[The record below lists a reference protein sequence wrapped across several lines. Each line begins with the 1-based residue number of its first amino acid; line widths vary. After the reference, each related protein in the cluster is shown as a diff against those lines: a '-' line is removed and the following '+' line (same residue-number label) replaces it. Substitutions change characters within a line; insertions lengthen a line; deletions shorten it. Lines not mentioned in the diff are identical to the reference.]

1 MGTSWKRFT
10 LGRPGHALGP
20 VQSDDAYNFQAQTCT
35 YFTTVK
41 MSLDS
46 NANSNK
52 ESIKKMSEDVECN
65 IQIEK
70 EYQLTE
76 ENIKTQEAESSTTSE
91 TEKLQVKE
99 DDPPKQ
105 DKDGMDCEETS
116 LEDPV
121 KYTEKDFCTDS
132 ENSGSEDN
140 ENTGASLKKN
150 KDTEPAAKKYKQT
163 TLDSMGAVAGKKTI
177 KEKQVKKWNLRKRHS
192 DKDTEEYRKGYP
204 GKKDDPKLKDNLK
217 FYTGEI
223 QSTPEGAFIDEIH
236 T

>member
-1 MGTSWKRFT
+1 MGDSLW
-10 LGRPGHALGP
+10 
-20 VQSDDAYNFQAQTCT
+20 DDRDMLWDQFSQMMHTI
-35 YFTTVK
+35 
-41 MSLDS
+41 
-46 NANSNK
+46 SNK

-132 ENSGSEDN
+132 ENSGS
-140 ENTGASLKKN
+140 
-150 KDTEPAAKKYKQT
+150 
-163 TLDSMGAVAGKKTI
+163 
-177 KEKQVKKWNLRKRHS
+177 
-192 DKDTEEYRKGYP
+192 
-204 GKKDDPKLKDNLK
+204 
-217 FYTGEI
+217 
-223 QSTPEGAFIDEIH
+223 
-236 T
+236 